1 MVVAAIYITYIGL
14 PDIDDKKSERKQP
27 DVIICD
33 QISACIPFLK
43 ENSCISRL
51 LPCRS
56 YTPKVRWLNLIIRDS
71 PVVQTHIFDIFYQ
84 FNIYPT
90 LFYQQKI
97 VFYCHFP
104 DQLLTKRQSI
114 LKKVYRSIIDP
125 IEEFTTGMADKVLV
139 NSKFTG

>member
-1 MVVAAIYITYIGL
+1 MQILHSKG
-14 PDIDDKKSERKQP
+14 K
-27 DVIICD
+27 IIKLD
-33 QISACIPFLK
+33 YSGFSWR
-43 ENSCISRL
+43 N
-51 LPCRS
+51 
-56 YTPKVRWLNLIIRDS
+56 
-71 PVVQTHIFDIFYQ
+71 IFDIFYQ